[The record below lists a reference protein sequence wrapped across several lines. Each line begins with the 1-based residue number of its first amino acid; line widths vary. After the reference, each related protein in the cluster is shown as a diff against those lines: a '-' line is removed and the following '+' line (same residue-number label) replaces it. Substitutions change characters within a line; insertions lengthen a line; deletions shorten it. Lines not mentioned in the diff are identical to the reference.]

1 VWLAVV
7 DSPSPD
13 ATDRAGTGPDRPL
26 SILVAEDDRIN
37 QVVIRKS
44 LEKAGHTVRVVGD
57 GGSLLDVLP
66 SVKPDVVLM
75 DVQMPGLDGVE
86 TTRRIRSD
94 MPEDIGSVPV
104 VALTAYAS
112 NEDHERFMAA
122 GMNAHALKPID
133 MDALFLTIR
142 KVLNGG
148 HRIGPD
154 EIPQDAN

>member
-1 VWLAVV
+1 
-7 DSPSPD
+7 
-13 ATDRAGTGPDRPL
+13 
-26 SILVAEDDRIN
+26 
-37 QVVIRKS
+37 
-44 LEKAGHTVRVVGD
+44 VRVVGD